1 MASNFNLS
9 DDDDSLS
16 TSSETNE
23 DLLNEEFQNAADR
36 LQLIHSAL
44 PNDVL
49 LELYAFYKQATTG
62 ECNIAK
68 PNIFNSQGRAKW
80 TAWNNLGKMTA
91 TEAKTKYIEKLYSVD
106 TEHQAPLKSKANKN
120 FSFICQSQPLN
131 EEAPLPEEEK
141 NSFDYVKEN
150 NLEKLKS
157 SLQKNQLNLVGDEG
171 LGLIHWAAD
180 RNTPTI
186 LQFLLENEADV
197 NLKDSEGQTAL
208 HYASSCGNLECI
220 SILLKHGADKD
231 LIDLAGMTC
240 FDVAFDES
248 VMKALR
254 SS

>member
-1 MASNFNLS
+1 MASNFSLS
-9 DDDDSLS
+9 DDEDSLS
-16 TSSETNE
+16 SSSDTNE
-23 DLLNEEFQNAADR
+23 DLLDEEFKNAADR

-62 ECNIAK
+62 ECNIPK

-80 TAWNNLGKMTA
+80 NSWNSLGKMSTV
-91 TEAKTKYIEKLYSVD
+91 EAKSKYIEKLYSVD
-106 TEHQAPLKSKANKN
+106 TEHQAPLKSKVNKN

-131 EEAPLPEEEK
+131 EEAPLPDHEK
-141 NSFDYVKEN
+141 NSFDYVKES
-150 NLEKLKS
+150 NLEKLES
-157 SLQKNQLNLVGDEG
+157 SLQKNEINELGEEG

-180 RNTPTI
+180 RNATNI
-186 LQFLLENEADV
+186 LEFLLKNKANVD
-197 NLKDSEGQTAL
+197 LKDEDGQTAL

-220 SILLKHGADKD
+220 SILLKHGADRN

-240 FDVAFDES
+240 FDVAFDDS
-248 VMKALR
+248 VHKILR

>member
-1 MASNFNLS
+1 MASNFDLS
-9 DDDDSLS
+9 DNEDSLS
-16 TSSETNE
+16 SSSDTND
-23 DLLNEEFQNAADR
+23 DLLDEEFQNAADR

-62 ECNIAK
+62 ECNIPK

-80 TAWNNLGKMTA
+80 NSWSNLRNMSTV
-91 TEAKTKYIEKLYSVD
+91 EAKTKYIEKLYSVD
-106 TEHQAPLKSKANKN
+106 TEHKAPLKSKLNKN

-131 EEAPLPEEEK
+131 EEAPLPDHEK
-141 NSFDYVKEN
+141 NPFDYVKEN
-150 NLEKLKS
+150 NIEKLES
-157 SLQKNQLNLVGDEG
+157 CLQKDQINDLGAEG

-180 RNTPTI
+180 RNATNI
-186 LQFLLENEADV
+186 LRFLLENKADV
-197 NLKDSEGQTAL
+197 NLKDDDGQTAL

-220 SILLKHGADKD
+220 AVLLKHGADKD

-248 VMKALR
+248 IQKVLR